1 MTSGLPSPYTRFDT
15 LRAII
20 EDDPALLTIINRFD
34 IALGFGDSTVES
46 VCTDNGVDTD
56 TFLAVVNFN
65 AGRRWEGFEVSLRQL
80 IGYLRR
86 SHTHFIN
93 FALPTIKRML
103 IDGLHEAPTS
113 EISMVILRFLDSY
126 IADVRAHMD
135 YEDRAIFAYVER
147 LLDGDLSG
155 DPGISEFSSRHVH
168 MASKLDDLKELFIY
182 KFRQRNNE
190 AINAALHQLMLTGT
204 ELIRHCEVENIM
216 LLPRVARLEREV
228 RESLEATSVPVTE
241 QEAPRLT
248 CSQSARRRCCAALP
262 AASPPRRSLT
272 VCVCH
277 STPSTPT
284 AKISGQSSTSTPS
297 PASPSTP
304 SSTTSSTSTP
314 SNLTDH
320 L

>member
-93 FALPTIKRML
+93 FALPTIKKML

-113 EISMVILRFLDSY
+113 EITMVILRFLDSY

-135 YEDRAIFAYVER
+135 YEDQAIFAYVER

-241 QEAPRLT
+241 QEAPQTDVLT
-248 CSQSARRRCCAALP
+248 EREKEVLRGI
-262 AASPPRRSLT
+262 ASGLSTKEIADRMCLSFHTVNTHRKNIGAKLNIHSLT
-272 VCVCH
+272 GLAIYALLH
-277 STPSTPT
+277 HIIDIDS
-284 AKISGQSSTSTPS
+284 IEL
-297 PASPSTP
+297 
-304 SSTTSSTSTP
+304 
-314 SNLTDH
+314 N
-320 L
+320 

>member
-34 IALGFGDSTVES
+34 IALGFGDATVEM
-46 VCTDNGVDTD
+46 VCADNGVDTD

-135 YEDRAIFAYVER
+135 YEDQAIFAYVER

-241 QEAPRLT
+241 QEAPQTDVLT
-248 CSQSARRRCCAALP
+248 EREKEVLRGI
-262 AASPPRRSLT
+262 ASGLSTKEIADRMCLSFHTVNTHRKNIGAKLNIHSLT
-272 VCVCH
+272 GLAIYALLH
-277 STPSTPT
+277 HIIDIDS
-284 AKISGQSSTSTPS
+284 IEL
-297 PASPSTP
+297 
-304 SSTTSSTSTP
+304 
-314 SNLTDH
+314 N
-320 L
+320 

>member
-34 IALGFGDSTVES
+34 IALGFGDATVES

-86 SHTHFIN
+86 SHTHFID

-126 IADVRAHMD
+126 AADVRSHMD
-135 YEDRAIFAYVER
+135 YEDRVIFAYVER

-241 QEAPRLT
+241 QEAPQTDVLT
-248 CSQSARRRCCAALP
+248 EREKEVLRGI
-262 AASPPRRSLT
+262 ASGLSTKEIADRMCLSFHTVNTHRKNIGAKLNIHSLT
-272 VCVCH
+272 GLAIYALLH
-277 STPSTPT
+277 HIIDIDS
-284 AKISGQSSTSTPS
+284 IEL
-297 PASPSTP
+297 
-304 SSTTSSTSTP
+304 
-314 SNLTDH
+314 N
-320 L
+320 

>member
-93 FALPTIKRML
+93 FALPTIKKML

-228 RESLEATSVPVTE
+228 RESLEAISVPVTE
-241 QEAPRLT
+241 QEAPQTDVLT
-248 CSQSARRRCCAALP
+248 EREKEVLRGI
-262 AASPPRRSLT
+262 ASGLSTKEIADRMCLSFHTVNTHRKNIGAKLNIHSLT
-272 VCVCH
+272 GLAIYALLH
-277 STPSTPT
+277 HIIDIDS
-284 AKISGQSSTSTPS
+284 IEL
-297 PASPSTP
+297 
-304 SSTTSSTSTP
+304 
-314 SNLTDH
+314 N
-320 L
+320 